1 MNDANR
7 TPANDTPAIP
17 LGISANHATDMNESA
32 SIADRV
38 KSAQARIAEKT
49 APARAKAADQT
60 RTAADNVTQF
70 VKDHPVL
77 AITGAVVAGA
87 AIAFALPGKPGR
99 KMRGGAIAL
108 GGLIAELAATYGSR
122 MLSLAEGAA
131 QASQEK
137 LGAIGESF
145 AAAGENIAHS
155 ASETGSSVLESV
167 RRAGEATASQA
178 QSVASRLKR

>member
-1 MNDANR
+1 MNDANPS
-7 TPANDTPAIP
+7 PANDTPAIP
-17 LGISANHATDMNESA
+17 LAVGTNNAPVHHDGA

-38 KSAQARIAEKT
+38 KSAQARIAEST
-49 APARAKAADQT
+49 APARAKAAEQA

-77 AITGAVVAGA
+77 AVTGAVVAGA

-99 KMRGGAIAL
+99 KMRGGAVAL
-108 GGLIAELAATYGSR
+108 GGLVAELAATYGSR
-122 MLSLAEGAA
+122 MLSMAEEAA

-137 LGAIGESF
+137 LGEIGESF
-145 AAAGENIAHS
+145 AAAGGSIAQS
-155 ASETGSSVLESV
+155 ASETGSSVLDSV

-178 QSVASRLKR
+178 QSMASRLKR